1 MPPLTLNLREKN
13 KFYLECEIVFISGE
27 QPFFSHHLSYNQ
39 KERKQKKPT
48 QMLHLFQET
57 LKAYLLHIFF
67 WSSLFIAPNLQMLP
81 RAFGGINMKQKWS
94 CFPIPGPLPQ
104 WQEAEPSGATQEGPQ
119 DWGHSSA

>member
-1 MPPLTLNLREKN
+1 
-13 KFYLECEIVFISGE
+13 
-27 QPFFSHHLSYNQ
+27 
-39 KERKQKKPT
+39 
-48 QMLHLFQET
+48 MLHLFQET
-57 LKAYLLHIFF
+57 LKAYLLYIFF